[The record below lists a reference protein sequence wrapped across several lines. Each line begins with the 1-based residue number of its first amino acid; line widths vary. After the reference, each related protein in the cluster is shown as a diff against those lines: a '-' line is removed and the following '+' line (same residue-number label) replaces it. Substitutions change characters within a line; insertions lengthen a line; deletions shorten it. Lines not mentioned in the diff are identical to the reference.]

1 MKKDYVMRGH
11 LLLKFGLLAQLLQEA
26 GIFLR
31 NLNGLLILRRILL
44 MKLVLRNL
52 QHLLQIFQALF
63 QSLSPARDPSSI
75 LILRRNLL
83 DMTGARLRRNI
94 LSTADIPT
102 KVVISHVELLG
113 SCQIYLLGLLIG
125 WLLRRLPRLMVMVVM
140 ISLLV

>member
-1 MKKDYVMRGH
+1 MRGH
-11 LLLKFGLLAQLLQEA
+11 LLLQFGLLAQLFQET

-31 NLNGLLILRRILL
+31 DLNRLLILRGILL

-63 QSLSPARDPSSI
+63 QSLSPAWDPTSI

-83 DMTGARLRRNI
+83 HMTGARLRRNV
-94 LSTADIPT
+94 LSAANIAT

-113 SCQIYLLGLLIG
+113 SCQINLLGLLIG
-125 WLLRRLPRLMVMVVM
+125 WLLRRLPRLMMMVVM
-140 ISLLV
+140 IGLLV

>member
-1 MKKDYVMRGH
+1 MRGH
-11 LLLKFGLLAQLLQEA
+11 LLLQFGLLAQLLQEA

-31 NLNGLLILRRILL
+31 NLNGLLILRGILL

-75 LILRRNLL
+75 LILRRNFLH
-83 DMTGARLRRNI
+83 MTGARLRRDV

-113 SCQIYLLGLLIG
+113 SCQINLLCLLIG
-125 WLLRRLPRLMVMVVM
+125 WLLRRLPRLMMMVVM

>member
-1 MKKDYVMRGH
+1 MRGH